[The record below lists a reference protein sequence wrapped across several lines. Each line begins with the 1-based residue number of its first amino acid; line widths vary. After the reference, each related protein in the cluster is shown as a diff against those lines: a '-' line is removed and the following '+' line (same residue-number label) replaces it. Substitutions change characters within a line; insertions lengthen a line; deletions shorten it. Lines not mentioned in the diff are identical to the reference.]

1 MTSDCIRVFYYQKH
15 LKLKNDVSTFLLND
29 LRLQI
34 CRHVTLEV
42 FMSVLSIMQWSYLHR
57 PMNISSTVKGCL
69 VSFHMLYILNSG
81 SGPL

>member
-1 MTSDCIRVFYYQKH
+1 M
-15 LKLKNDVSTFLLND
+15 STFLLND
-29 LRLQI
+29 PRLQI

-42 FMSVLSIMQWSYLHR
+42 FMSVLSTMQLSYLHR

-69 VSFHMLYILNSG
+69 VSFHMLYKLNLG